1 MTVIFSKKCE
11 LGLQAVLYLSAFPK
25 NTLFSATEIAEK
37 INVPKEFVSK
47 ILQTLTTSGIV
58 GSKKGNSG
66 GFYLKI
72 DPGSVRL
79 IDIVASIDGLEVFRN
94 CVLGFPGCSVDEPC
108 PVHDNWG
115 KLRNETYNMLSSQ
128 TLSELRDKTINKINS
143 LKKKK

>member
-25 NTLFSATEIAEK
+25 NTLFSALEISEK
-37 INVPKEFVSK
+37 INAPKEFVSK
-47 ILQTLTTSGIV
+47 ILQTLTSSGIV

-79 IDIVASIDGLEVFRN
+79 IDVVSAIDGLDLFRN

-108 PVHDNWG
+108 PVHESWG
-115 KLRNETYNMLSSQ
+115 KLRNETYTMLSNQ
-128 TLSELRDKTINKINS
+128 TLAELRDITVNKINS
-143 LKKKK
+143 LKK